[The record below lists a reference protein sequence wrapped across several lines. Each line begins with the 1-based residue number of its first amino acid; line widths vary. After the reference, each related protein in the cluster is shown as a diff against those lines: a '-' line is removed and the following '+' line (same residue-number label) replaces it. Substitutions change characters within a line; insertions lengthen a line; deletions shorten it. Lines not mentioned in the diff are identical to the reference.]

1 MASRGF
7 RRTPTGRLV
16 LRLDEEERGVL
27 MALLDQIAQL
37 VAPEAADPDA
47 DPLAALVGIDLS
59 ATRPDNPVLL
69 RLFPD
74 GYADDDGA
82 ADEFRRYTERGLR
95 EIKSAHA
102 RTARA
107 TLERSGDKVVITAD
121 EAQSWLGT
129 LNDIRLA
136 LGTTLGLTEEAQD
149 EFEGLAADDPRA
161 AGYHLYG
168 WLTWLQDGLVNS
180 LVEGAG
186 G

>member
-1 MASRGF
+1 
-7 RRTPTGRLV
+7 V

-27 MALLDQIAQL
+27 MALIDQIAQL
-37 VAPEAADPDA
+37 VAPEPTNPDA
-47 DPLAALVGIDLS
+47 DPLAALVGIDVTAS
-59 ATRPDNPVLL
+59 RPDNPVVL

-74 GYADDDGA
+74 GYADDESA
-82 ADEFRRYTERGLR
+82 SDEFRRYTERGLR

-107 TLERSGDKVVITAD
+107 TLERSGDKVTISSD

-129 LNDIRLA
+129 LNDLRLA
-136 LGTTLGLTEEAQD
+136 LGTTLELTDEGHD

-168 WLTWLQDGLVNS
+168 WLTWLQDSLVNS
-180 LVEGAG
+180 LLEGVG

>member
-1 MASRGF
+1 MATRGF

-16 LRLDEEERGVL
+16 LRLEPEERE
-27 MALLDQIAQL
+27 ALLALLEQIEQL
-37 VAPEAADPDA
+37 VAPEPADPDA
-47 DPLAALVGIDLS
+47 DPLAALVGIDR
-59 ATRPDNPVLL
+59 AAVRPDSPVLL

-82 ADEFRRYTERGLR
+82 SDEFRRYTERSLR
-95 EIKSAHA
+95 ATKSAHA

-107 TLERSGDKVVITAD
+107 TLLRSGDKVVISQE

-136 LGTTLGLTEEAQD
+136 LGTTLGLTEEAQE

-168 WLTWLQDGLVNS
+168 WLTWLQDGLVSS
-180 LVEGAG
+180 LMEGAG